1 MLFYGVGD
9 ERDGKIQKRLL
20 MPKHVVS
27 MNKKITHFLFF
38 PLLVLSAC
46 ASKNDLIVVADDLR
60 KLKTDSETIK
70 TQSAGSY
77 SEVQALRDEVAGFKG
92 SIAELSH
99 SSNKSFSRLGAE
111 DSLMVHKIDD
121 LETRLQKI
129 EQYLGLGAQEN
140 SATAQPSSQE
150 KDAAEGVKASG
161 GRNDVA
167 LLNDG
172 LEKLGKKNYV
182 AARKS
187 FGDLL
192 KSYPKSTLAG
202 DAQFQLAESYFIEKW
217 YEKAITEY
225 QVVISKYTKSS
236 KRPAALFKQAR
247 SFELI
252 GDAASAKTRY
262 KDLVNVYP
270 ASPEAAL
277 AIKKIQ

>member
-1 MLFYGVGD
+1 
-9 ERDGKIQKRLL
+9 
-20 MPKHVVS
+20 
-27 MNKKITHFLFF
+27 MNKKITHLLFF
-38 PLLVLSAC
+38 PVLVLSAC
-46 ASKNDLIVVADDLR
+46 ASKKDLVVVADDLR

-77 SEVQALRDEVAGFKG
+77 SEVQSLRDEVASFKG
-92 SIAELSH
+92 SIAEMAH
-99 SSNKSFSRLGAE
+99 SNSKSFSRLGAE
-111 DSLMVHKIDD
+111 DSLMVHKVDD

-129 EQYLGLGAQEN
+129 EQYLGLSAQEN
-140 SATAQPSSQE
+140 SAAVQPSAQQ
-150 KDAAEGVKASG
+150 KDAVDGAKSPTAL
-161 GRNDVA
+161 NDVA

-172 LEKLGKKNYV
+172 LQKLGKKNYV

-187 FGDLL
+187 FSDLL

-202 DAQFQLAESYFIEKW
+202 DAQFQLAESYLVEKW
-217 YEKAITEY
+217 YEKAILAY
-225 QVVISKYTKSS
+225 QEVISKYTKSS

-252 GDAASAKTRY
+252 GDAAHAKERF

-270 ASPEAAL
+270 SSPEAAL